1 MKALMKTALA
11 IAAFLVLMSSQAMAI
26 PYTWV
31 DTFDPADVLMNSSNS
46 YYTYQHDLKD
56 NLPNPF
62 NPGQDLIYSAD
73 LRISLY
79 DDSHS
84 IFDSNE
90 WVYIDLPGL
99 ISDRLYEV
107 DFSAFNIDAG
117 ITGLIELN
125 ALGTLTVEL
134 FRRSG
139 DFFFGDSCLVAYG
152 YENNP
157 VPEPATMALLGAGLG
172 LLGFARRKK
181 MI

>member
-11 IAAFLVLMSSQAMAI
+11 IAAFFVLMSSQAMAI

-31 DTFDPADVLMNSSNS
+31 DNFNPPNVLMNASNS
-46 YYTYQHDLKD
+46 HYTYQHNLKD

-79 DDSHS
+79 DD
-84 IFDSNE
+84 DDRYQDE

-99 ISDRLYEV
+99 ISDKLYEV
-107 DFSAFNIDAG
+107 DFSDLNIG
-117 ITGLIELN
+117 VGLTGLIELN

-134 FRRSG
+134 FRLSG
-139 DFFFGDSCLVAYG
+139 DFFFGESCLIAYG
-152 YENNP
+152 SEANP

-172 LLGFARRKK
+172 LLGFARRRKTS
-181 MI
+181 